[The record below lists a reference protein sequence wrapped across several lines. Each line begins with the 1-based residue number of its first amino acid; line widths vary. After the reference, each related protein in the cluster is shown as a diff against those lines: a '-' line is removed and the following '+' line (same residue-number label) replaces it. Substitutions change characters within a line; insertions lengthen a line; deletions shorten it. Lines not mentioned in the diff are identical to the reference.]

1 MIAKIYIFMK
11 QVASCLMNI
20 GIIYRRADKSQKAL
34 EYY

>member
-1 MIAKIYIFMK
+1 MNFLKIKY